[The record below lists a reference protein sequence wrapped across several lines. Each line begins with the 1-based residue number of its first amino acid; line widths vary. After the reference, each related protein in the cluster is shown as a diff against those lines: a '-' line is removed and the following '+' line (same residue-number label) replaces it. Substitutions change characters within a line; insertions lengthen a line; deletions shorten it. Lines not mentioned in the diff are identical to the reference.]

1 MSPLA
6 ILTNYGERAEV
17 KFQGNSHCFKTCEG
31 SCERVTESLHAALQS
46 NNINIALRGDRLV
59 MTETHNIGYLVIA
72 LIEVIPPL

>member
-1 MSPLA
+1 MSSLA

-17 KFQGNSHCFKTCEG
+17 KFQGNSHYFKICKG
-31 SCERVTESLHAALQS
+31 SCDPVTESLHAALQS

-72 LIEVIPPL
+72 LIEATPPL